1 MAKKE
6 DAPKETENITSEHD
20 EQITQQAAEQTGGQQ
35 VQLRVDERDKANFYV
50 NAFRSTNTADE
61 VVMDVGMN
69 RLFATPRDGK
79 GNLPKGAPAGTLLF
93 DVNASMVMNYYTA
106 KRMAITLSQLVRQ
119 HEEQF
124 GELKLNMADRVKKK

>member
-1 MAKKE
+1 MGKKE
-6 DAPKETENITSEHD
+6 DAPKENVAGDHD
-20 EQITQQAAEQTGGQQ
+20 EQLTRQAAEQTGGQQ
-35 VQLRVDERDKANFYV
+35 VQLRIDERDKANFYV

-61 VVMDVGMN
+61 VVLDVGMN

-79 GNLPKGAPAGTLLF
+79 GNLPQGAPAGTLLF

-106 KRMAITLSQLVRQ
+106 KRLAISLSQLVRG

-124 GELKLNMADRVKKK
+124 GELKLNTADRVKKK